1 MRRIPSEL
9 RTLELADARMLS
21 PSVRELVFRTTDDRP
36 FDFLA
41 GQWVKLYLGEGI
53 ERDYSIATA
62 PDPERPDRFALAITR
77 VEGGPGSERLH
88 ALPVGARID
97 ARGPNGLFVRED
109 EERAHP
115 ALYVGTGTGLA
126 PLRAMLQEELRS
138 PEGPPQVLLFGA
150 RTEDDVLWRDEL
162 DALAARSPRFRYEIT
177 LSRADTAVWKGRCGW
192 VQHHVPELLATVS
205 SAHVYVCGL
214 SRMVGEVRRVLKEE
228 LGVDRRRVHSE
239 RYD

>member
-21 PSVRELVFRTTDDRP
+21 PSVRELVLRTTDGRP
-36 FDFLA
+36 YDYLA

-53 ERDYSIATA
+53 ERDYSIASA
-62 PDPERPDRFALAITR
+62 PDPERPDQLVLAVTR

-88 ALPVGARID
+88 AMPVGARLE
-97 ARGPNGLFVRED
+97 ARGPNGLFVRD
-109 EERAHP
+109 DAERAHP

-126 PLRAMLQEELRS
+126 PLRAMLHEELRA

-150 RTEDDVLWRDEL
+150 RCEEDVLWRGEL
-162 DALAARSPRFRYEIT
+162 EELARTSPRFRYEIT

-192 VQHHVPELLATVS
+192 VQHHLPELLETVP

-228 LGVDRRRVHSE
+228 LGVERRRVHSE